1 MKTYFIIIIFT
12 IASIVQVIAQEAATD
27 ATADI
32 KKWQA
37 ELNAEYKDPD
47 KTPLDYQDMKKF
59 KGHDFFPID
68 TNYRIIATL
77 VPFKDQAVIRFKTSG
92 TLMPEYRKYGELRFT
107 INKQTF
113 HLNVYQSLS
122 LMKTE
127 EYKDHLFLP
136 FTDATTANETYGA
149 GRYIDINLPK
159 DGNTLLLDFNKAY
172 NPYCAYSNNYACP
185 LVPAENDLSIKI
197 LAGVRYKAKK

>member
-1 MKTYFIIIIFT
+1 MKKMLTGVFLMFSVLP
-12 IASIVQVIAQEAATD
+12 AFAQKEMSD
-27 ATADI
+27 AMTDI

-47 KTPLDYQDMKKF
+47 KTPLDYRSMNKF

-68 TNYRIIATL
+68 TNFRIVATL
-77 VPFKDQAVIRFKTSG
+77 IPFKDQPIIRFKTSG
-92 TLMPEYRKYGELRFT
+92 TLLPEYRKYGELQFV
-107 INKQTF
+107 INGQPF

-122 LMKTE
+122 LIKKE

-136 FTDATTANETYGA
+136 FTDATTDEETYGA

-159 DGNTLLLDFNKAY
+159 EDDTLLLDFNKAY

-185 LVPAENDLSIKI
+185 LVPAENDISIKI

>member
-1 MKTYFIIIIFT
+1 MKSYFIILFT
-12 IASIVQVIAQEAATD
+12 IVSVISVVGQEAKADVLT
-27 ATADI
+27 DI

-47 KTPLDYQDMKKF
+47 KTPLDYKSMNKF

-68 TNYRIIATL
+68 TSFRIVATL
-77 VPFKDQAVIRFKTSG
+77 VPFKDQPIILFKTSG
-92 TLMPEYRKYGELRFT
+92 TSMHEYRKYGKLQFI
-107 INKQTF
+107 INGQSF

-122 LMKTE
+122 LLKKE

-136 FTDATTANETYGA
+136 FTDATTAEETYGA

-159 DGNTLLLDFNKAY
+159 EGNTLLLDFNKAY
-172 NPYCAYSNNYACP
+172 NPYCAYSNNYSCP
-185 LVPAENDLSIKI
+185 RVPAENDLSIKV
-197 LAGVRYKAKK
+197 LAGVRYMPKK

>member
-1 MKTYFIIIIFT
+1 MKTCFIILFT
-12 IASIVQVIAQEAATD
+12 IVSVVNVIAQETIADAMTD
-27 ATADI
+27 I
-32 KKWQA
+32 NKWQA
-37 ELNAEYKDPD
+37 ELTAEYKDPD
-47 KTPLDYQDMKKF
+47 KTPLNYKAMQKF

-68 TNYRIIATL
+68 TSFRVVATL
-77 VPFKDQAVIRFKTSG
+77 VPFKDQPIIQFKTSG
-92 TLMPEYRKYGELRFT
+92 TLLPEYRKYGELQFV
-107 INKQTF
+107 INGQSF

-122 LMKTE
+122 LMKKE

-136 FTDATTANETYGA
+136 FTDATTAEETYGA

-172 NPYCAYSNNYACP
+172 NPYCAYSDNYACP

-197 LAGVRYKAKK
+197 LAGVRYKSKK